1 MTGTPSPAASAA
13 GYVDGL
19 SGRSGYR
26 VSYGANYRVEFCSQ
40 NGPRPRQHW
49 VFAQS
54 SSPTTRPPRREF
66 GGEGAGSRARDLR
79 SGGAGGGGATQ
90 AKQHLGEVNRREGK
104 RKTEKRQLHAQAD
117 RAMKTW
123 KDRQGG
129 RDRVLGRLAFG
140 QLEVVR

>member
-1 MTGTPSPAASAA
+1 MTGTPIPAASAA

-49 VFAQS
+49 VFAHS

-79 SGGAGGGGATQ
+79 GGGAGGGGATQ
-90 AKQHLGEVNRREGK
+90 AKQHLGEVNRREGN
-104 RKTEKRQLHAQAD
+104 RKTEKRQLHAQAN
-117 RAMKTW
+117 RGTKTGE
-123 KDRQGG
+123 DRQGG
-129 RDRVLGRLAFG
+129 RDRVLSRLAFG
-140 QLEVVR
+140 WLEVVG